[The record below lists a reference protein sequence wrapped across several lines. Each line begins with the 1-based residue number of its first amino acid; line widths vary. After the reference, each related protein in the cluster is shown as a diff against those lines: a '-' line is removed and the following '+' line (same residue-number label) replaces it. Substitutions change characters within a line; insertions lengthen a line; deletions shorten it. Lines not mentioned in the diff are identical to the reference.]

1 MVLAEG
7 GSLGHALTL
16 EIAAADNTSLP
27 GHGTHFTTFLQKQ
40 GLQTSLF
47 WHRHTEMP
55 LTCCRPAMSP
65 PGPARPRGAA
75 QGRSPRG
82 GWRAPAWLGLW

>member
-16 EIAAADNTSLP
+16 EIAAADNASLP

-40 GLQTSLF
+40 
-47 WHRHTEMP
+47 
-55 LTCCRPAMSP
+55 
-65 PGPARPRGAA
+65 
-75 QGRSPRG
+75 
-82 GWRAPAWLGLW
+82 